1 MRSGMNHTV
10 SAREV
15 HDHAVGSLQ
24 RSLKFVG
31 RGYRCTLQTLWL
43 VLLFSAART
52 ASLFDSCQRLRR
64 APTDQAIRNALI
76 VQLPS
81 MPELEAR
88 LNEVL
93 QSDLPK
99 GLRRKSRP
107 MAIDISPIPYYGK
120 PGQQRELRRGKRE
133 RGTSRFHCYATACVL
148 RRGERFT
155 VAMTY
160 VWQDDSMEQV
170 VRRLLEQVKRIGL
183 RVRYLL
189 LDRGFYGL
197 GVVRH
202 LQSARCPFMMPV
214 VHRGRRPRRP
224 LHQLRGTR
232 RFLAWKKSGFSKHTM
247 NNGRDQ
253 AEVKIAVAVRPKRD
267 KRGRKTKSR
276 RVMVFAFW
284 GWRVASPGWAAQ
296 EYRKR
301 FGIES
306 SYRQMNQCRIRTCS
320 RSVALRL
327 LLVGIALALRNAW
340 VWFDH
345 TFFNRPSGRGI
356 QLHLER
362 LRLRTML
369 LLLQRCAEARLEC
382 VEVAQVPVE
391 WPLGADP
398 AG

>member
-1 MRSGMNHTV
+1 MNHTV
-10 SAREV
+10 SVQEV
-15 HDHAVGSLQ
+15 HDHAVGTSQ

-31 RGYRCTLQTLWL
+31 HGYRCTLQTLWL

-52 ASLFDSCQRLRR
+52 ASVFDSCQRLRR

-76 VQLPS
+76 VQLPA

-88 LNEVL
+88 LNDVL
-93 QSDLPK
+93 QADLPK
-99 GLRRKSRP
+99 GLRGKSRP
-107 MAIDISPIPYYGK
+107 MAFDISPIPYYGK
-120 PGQQRELRRGKRE
+120 PRQRCELRRGKRE

-155 VAMTY
+155 VAMSY
-160 VWQDDSMEQV
+160 VWKDDSMQQV

-183 RVRYLL
+183 RPRYVL

-197 GVVRH
+197 GVVRY
-202 LQSARCPFMMPV
+202 LQSVRCPFMMPV

-224 LHQLRGTR
+224 LQQLRGTR

-247 NNGRDQ
+247 DNGQNQ
-253 AEVKIAVAVRPKRD
+253 AEVKICVAVRRKRD
-267 KRGRKTKSR
+267 KRGRKTQSR

-284 GWRVASPGWAAQ
+284 GWRPASPRWAAQ

-320 RSVALRL
+320 RNAALRL

-340 VWFDH
+340 VWFHH

-356 QLHLER
+356 RLHLER

-369 LLLQRCAEARLEC
+369 LMLQRSAEARLEC
-382 VEVAQVPVE
+382 VEVAQVPLDS
-391 WPLGADP
+391 PLKAEPDG
-398 AG
+398 